1 MFMVLPIFMAKM
13 AIVIL
18 VLFATVKY
26 NGATKRWI
34 TIKMVCVMFFAL
46 MAQMVSAV
54 VPPLSETVEI
64 EALGEKNASAQ
75 TDEVWL
81 HGILVDGESI
91 EIPTPAE
98 GKWFWIGENYVWR
111 NENDT
116 RQPQGTT
123 REISLQL
130 PVGKERL
137 LQFTTSPWS
146 GMCKIRLGNIE
157 TIVDTYSEANGST
170 TVQLERSSGSLL
182 IRQGLR
188 EIMVFAVILIVLSG
202 LFWKIEDQY
211 KKLKPYTRKH
221 WQEAAYK
228 RIGPATIA
236 IVAFV
241 LMVIYA
247 DVNSFWT
254 DEVAQVSFA
263 SKGIIENIL
272 ICIRAQDFSPP
283 LYDIICSIWYRIAPF
298 GEQWLLLVSIVP
310 TVLAVYFI
318 GRMATELTGSK
329 FAGVFCSLLMATS
342 STVWLRQAYELRSYA
357 LPSLFISLALYIHV
371 IRQDKKGF
379 GILFSLSIAAL
390 AMSHYFGML
399 VCGLFFLAD
408 TFLYWKKRIS
418 LKNLIGYYIF
428 PAVLSI
434 AWVAVVYFVTLRHVD
449 SSQLATWYPVPALAQ
464 VKELIVLL
472 AGNNNITV
480 LLFILGFTAA
490 VVSILLNRDNDY
502 GRKHFYLGFCCISIV
517 LLIGAMFIYGN
528 YINTVSTKWEIRYFL
543 VLTPFVWLVTGL
555 WLDMILRKMDE
566 VFCNQ
571 RLNCRCTVAIFL
583 AITLSTSVVQAVK
596 TAMWPVEPYRQS
608 ADWLYEQANDIY
620 DEKTAVL
627 VMTTDFVADGWSE
640 YYLTKQGRRDP
651 INCYNIYQFA
661 NPETELLEFDKLY
674 IQYTLVG
681 IPQNIQM
688 ILDEHFELLEDRTD
702 LAMRAYVRK

>member
-1 MFMVLPIFMAKM
+1 MNSLVFIVKLLVVLAVAFAMIKSNCISIRWAKTNVIF
-13 AIVIL
+13 VIA
-18 VLFATVKY
+18 FALLAQTISTFLPPV
-26 NGATKRWI
+26 TDTI
-34 TIKMVCVMFFAL
+34 TI
-46 MAQMVSAV
+46 Q
-54 VPPLSETVEI
+54 
-64 EALGEKNASAQ
+64 ALGEKNTSAQ
-75 TDEVWL
+75 ADEVL
-81 HGILVDGESI
+81 LNAILVDGETI
-91 EIPTPAE
+91 EIPTPE
-98 GKWFWIGENYVWR
+98 NGKWFWIGENYAWR
-111 NENDT
+111 NESDG

-123 REISLQL
+123 REITLQI
-130 PVGKERL
+130 PVGTERF

-146 GMCKIRLGNIE
+146 GMCKVSSINTE
-157 TIVDTYSEANGST
+157 STIDTYSEVNGAI
-170 TVQLERSSGSLL
+170 TVQLGKSASAML
-182 IRQGLR
+182 IRQAFQQ
-188 EIMVFAVILIVLSG
+188 IAVFTLVFVILSG
-202 LFWKIEDQY
+202 ILWQVERLYQRLKINEKEQWKKAVD
-211 KKLKPYTRKH
+211 R
-221 WQEAAYK
+221 
-228 RIGPATIA
+228 RIAPAI
-236 IVAFV
+236 ISVVVFF
-241 LMVIYA
+241 LMIKYA
-247 DVNSFWT
+247 DVSSFWT

-283 LYDIICSIWYRIAPF
+283 LYDIVCSIWYRIAPY

-408 TFLYWKKRIS
+408 AFLYWKKRIS
-418 LKNLIGYYIF
+418 LKKLIGYYIF
-428 PAVLSI
+428 PAVLSV

-490 VVSILLNRDNDY
+490 VVSILLNRDKDY
-502 GRKHFYLGFCCISIV
+502 ERKHFYLGFCCISIV

-571 RLNCRCTVAIFL
+571 KLNCRCTAAIFL

-681 IPQNIQM
+681 IPQNIQV

-702 LAMRAYVRK
+702 LAMRAYLRK

>member
-1 MFMVLPIFMAKM
+1 MNALVFIVKLLVVLA
-13 AIVIL
+13 AA
-18 VLFATVKY
+18 FAV
-26 NGATKRWI
+26 
-34 TIKMVCVMFFAL
+34 IKMNCISISWTKTNIIFVIAVAL
-46 MAQMVSAV
+46 LAHTISIFL
-54 VPPLSETVEI
+54 PPATDTVTI
-64 EALGEKNASAQ
+64 QALGEKNISAQ
-75 TDEVWL
+75 ADEVL
-81 HGILVDGESI
+81 LNAIFVDGEAV
-91 EIPTPAE
+91 EIPTPE
-98 GKWFWIGENYVWR
+98 NGKWFWIGENYAWR
-111 NENDT
+111 NESDS

-123 REISLQL
+123 KEITLQI
-130 PVGKERL
+130 PVGTERF

-146 GMCKIRLGNIE
+146 GMCKVSSINAE
-157 TIVDTYSEANGST
+157 STIDTYSEANGAITAQLGKST
-170 TVQLERSSGSLL
+170 SSML
-182 IRQGLR
+182 IRQASQQIL
-188 EIMVFAVILIVLSG
+188 VFTLVFVVLCGILWRMERLYQRLKIDKKALWKKAVYRRIAPAIISIVV
-202 LFWKIEDQY
+202 F
-211 KKLKPYTRKH
+211 
-221 WQEAAYK
+221 
-228 RIGPATIA
+228 
-236 IVAFV
+236 F
-241 LMVIYA
+241 LMIKYA
-247 DVNSFWT
+247 NVSSFWS

-283 LYDIICSIWYRIAPF
+283 LYDIVCSIWYRIAPY

-371 IRQDKKGF
+371 IRQNKKGR

-408 TFLYWKKRIS
+408 AFLYWKKRIS

-434 AWVAVVYFVTLRHVD
+434 AWVTVVYFVTLRHVD
-449 SSQLATWYPVPALAQ
+449 SSQLATWYPVPTLAQ

-480 LLFILGFTAA
+480 LLFILGLIAA
-490 VVSILLNRDNDY
+490 VVSILLNRDNAHE
-502 GRKHFYLGFCCISIV
+502 RKNFYLVFCCISIV

-555 WLDMILRKMDE
+555 WLDTTLHKMDDI
-566 VFCNQ
+566 FCNQ
-571 RLNCRCTVAIFL
+571 KLNCRCTVAIFL
-583 AITLSTSVVQAVK
+583 AITLSTAVVQAVK
-596 TAMWPVEPYRQS
+596 TAVWPVEPYRQS
-608 ADWLYEQANDIY
+608 ANWLYEQANDIY
-620 DEKTAVL
+620 NKKTAVL
-627 VMTTDFVADGWSE
+627 VMTTRYVADGWNR
-640 YYLTKQGRRDP
+640 YYLTQQGRRDP
-651 INCYNIYQFA
+651 INCYAVDQFV
-661 NPETELLEFDKLY
+661 NLEMDLLEFDKLY

-681 IPQNIQM
+681 IPEEIQAILEQYYVIEADYQNICVSVYNKKS
-688 ILDEHFELLEDRTD
+688 L
-702 LAMRAYVRK
+702 